1 MGTRTYTCTF
11 TPTEKI
17 RKLSFNDFPSV
28 KESIGNITRLIDDLE
43 YKIITEQYR
52 DGVKGPD
59 GYYKI
64 NCVKD
69 DKICLK
75 SRQGSCMTL
84 TMEISMDLRLN
95 SILFAPDVKKWEEIK
110 YMEYGRY
117 IHQQLEM
124 FNFVYN
130 EYRNE

>member
-1 MGTRTYTCTF
+1 M
-11 TPTEKI
+11 
-17 RKLSFNDFPSV
+17 
-28 KESIGNITRLIDDLE
+28 
-43 YKIITEQYR
+43 
-52 DGVKGPD
+52 KGPD

-75 SRQGSCMTL
+75 SRQDSCMTL
-84 TMEISMDLRLN
+84 KIEISMDLRLN

-124 FNFVYN
+124 FNFVYS
-130 EYRNE
+130 EYRSE